1 MQTANEH
8 EQGPVFL
15 GCGVVGKVQYSGFTR
30 FLQVDTATLEHLSQP
45 NMQVILNSKRNYSS
59 ERMPVA
65 RPKCTITLRGHK
77 T

>member
-45 NMQVILNSKRNYSS
+45 NMQQQTKLQQRTHACS
-59 ERMPVA
+59 
-65 RPKCTITLRGHK
+65 
-77 T
+77 